1 MMKAKGL
8 SSKASFWLKT
18 KGGSY
23 VADQG
28 KLPLHMRPIS
38 KFLADPSHRGKS
50 MGHAMYKLESKRGKE
65 LKFTLTDCEHLKQN
79 YSFWHRQNRNE
90 TYNVFLARYVAVIDH
105 HFGDHS
111 SCQSKE
117 EGGGVST
124 KAIKNWSIRQQAK
137 INTMIRKK
145 MWSCTS

>member
-90 TYNVFLARYVAVIDH
+90 TYDVFRARYVAVIDH

-124 KAIKNWSIRQQAK
+124 KAIKN
-137 INTMIRKK
+137 
-145 MWSCTS
+145 